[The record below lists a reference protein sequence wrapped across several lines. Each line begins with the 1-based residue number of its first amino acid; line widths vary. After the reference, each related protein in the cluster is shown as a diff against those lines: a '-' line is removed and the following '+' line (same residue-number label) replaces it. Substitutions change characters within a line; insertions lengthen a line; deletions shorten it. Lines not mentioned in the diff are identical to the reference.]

1 MVGICL
7 SLGRQAL
14 LEPVRVAKCGS
25 SLGNWSLR
33 TREVKRLAEPR
44 LTRGHEP
51 FEVANGGQAEFDPD
65 AVEIEYLSPEMPEPD
80 DSELMPYHNDQPM
93 DGRERE
99 VMSLEEV
106 AQLTEEGKKMGLD
119 KVQAAGPEVHT
130 ILLPCEVLMTSTTCL
145 LWLWRISLPFSP

>member
-1 MVGICL
+1 
-7 SLGRQAL
+7 
-14 LEPVRVAKCGS
+14 
-25 SLGNWSLR
+25 
-33 TREVKRLAEPR
+33 
-44 LTRGHEP
+44 
-51 FEVANGGQAEFDPD
+51 
-65 AVEIEYLSPEMPEPD
+65 MPEPD